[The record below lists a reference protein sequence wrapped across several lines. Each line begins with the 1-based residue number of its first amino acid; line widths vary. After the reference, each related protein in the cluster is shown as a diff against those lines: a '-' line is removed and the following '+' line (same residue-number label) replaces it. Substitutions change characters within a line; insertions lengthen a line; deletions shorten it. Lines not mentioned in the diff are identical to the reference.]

1 MIFHKS
7 QKRRQNMAQKFFR
20 WMGTAI
26 FVLALI
32 IPAAAQD
39 YPTKPI
45 NLVIQYPPGGSTD
58 LTARA
63 LANGA
68 RKYLGQPIVCEN
80 KSGGGGTVGVA
91 LVASKAPDGYTIGI
105 TTGSP
110 TIAFHMGKLSFHPL
124 NDLTPIMR
132 WGNYLFG
139 MPVRADAQWKTIK
152 ELFQYAKQNPDK
164 VSYGS
169 PGMGTPTHLAMEELS
184 LVSGI
189 KFTHI
194 PAKGIAENNTALLG
208 GHIDVISDSS
218 GWAPLVDAGKFRLL
232 ATWGE
237 KRSTRY
243 PDVPTVKESGY
254 DIVVRSQIGV
264 IGPKGI
270 PKPIVAKLGDAF
282 KKAMEDPEFIAV
294 MKKFDMNH
302 YYLGSDDYIQYMKE
316 DFESIGKLVQKV
328 GLEKK

>member
-1 MIFHKS
+1 
-7 QKRRQNMAQKFFR
+7 MAQKFFR

-68 RKYLGQPIVCEN
+68 RKYLGQPVICEN

-91 LVASKAPDGYTIGI
+91 LVAAKPADGYTIGI
-105 TTGSP
+105 VTSSP
-110 TIAFHMGKLSFHPL
+110 TMAFHMGKLNFHPL

-139 MPVRADAQWKTIK
+139 IAVRADSPWKTIQ
-152 ELFQYAKQNPDK
+152 ELIQYAKQNPDK

-169 PGMGTPTHLAMEELS
+169 PGVGTPPHLAMEEFS
-184 LVSGI
+184 LVSGL

-208 GHIDVISDSS
+208 RPHRDDFRFLGMGPVCGCRKDSGS
-218 GWAPLVDAGKFRLL
+218 WPPGARRDAPVTRKFPP
-232 ATWGE
+232 
-237 KRSTRY
+237 S
-243 PDVPTVKESGY
+243 KEAGY
-254 DIVVRSQIGV
+254 DVVARSHLGV
-264 IGPKGI
+264 IGPKGM
-270 PKPIVAKLGDAF
+270 PKPIVAKIADAF
-282 KKAMEDPEFIAV
+282 QKG
-294 MKKFDMNH
+294 H
-302 YYLGSDDYIQYMKE
+302 GGSGIHSRY
-316 DFESIGKLVQKV
+316 
-328 GLEKK
+328 EKI

>member
-1 MIFHKS
+1 MTKKYFIWIG
-7 QKRRQNMAQKFFR
+7 A
-20 WMGTAI
+20 A
-26 FVLALI
+26 VLLLAGAL
-32 IPAAAQD
+32 PAAAQD

-45 NLVIQYPPGGSTD
+45 NLTIQYPPGGSTD
-58 LTARA
+58 LAARA

-68 RKYLGQPIVCEN
+68 KQYLGQPLICEN

-91 LVASKAPDGYTIGI
+91 LVAAKPADGYSIGI

-110 TIAFHMGKLSFHPL
+110 TIAYHMGKLSFHPV

-139 MPVRADAQWKTIK
+139 IVVRADSQWKTIQD
-152 ELFQYAKQNPDK
+152 LFQYAKQNPEK

-169 PGMGTPTHLAMEELS
+169 PGVGTPTFLAMEELS
-184 LVSGI
+184 LASGI

-208 GHIDVISDSS
+208 GHIDIISDSS
-218 GWAPLVDAGKFRLL
+218 GWAPLVDGGKFRIL

-237 KRSTRY
+237 QRSTRY

-254 DIVVRSQIGV
+254 NIVVRSQIGV

-270 PKPIVAKLGDAF
+270 PKPIVAKLAGAF
-282 KKAMEDPEFIAV
+282 KKAMDDPDFVSV
-294 MKKFDMNH
+294 MKKFDMPN
-302 YYLGSDDYIQYMKE
+302 YYLGSEDYAKYMQS
-316 DFESIGKLVQKV
+316 DFEDIGKLVKKL
-328 GLEKK
+328 GLDKK